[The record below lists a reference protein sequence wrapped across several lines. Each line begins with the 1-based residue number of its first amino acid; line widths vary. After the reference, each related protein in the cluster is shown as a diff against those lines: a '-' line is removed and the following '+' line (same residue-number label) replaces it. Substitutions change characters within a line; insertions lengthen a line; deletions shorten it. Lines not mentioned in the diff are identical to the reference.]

1 MRPILEGCRRDCN
14 PYFADIFAAIFAGLP
29 ILARALLYPLQKNLQ
44 IIVAPQWGC
53 GNMWTVKQGTTTQ
66 GAANMSKGNAV
77 KQFSTGQHV
86 EFSTDVGYKQYRK
99 EDDPERPGKTKDVFV
114 RKINM
119 VRTDTG
125 RIVKLHKS
133 GSHGVAE
140 IVPDNMMP
148 GTDSRKVSRRLQH
161 VKAVSQ

>member
-1 MRPILEGCRRDCN
+1 
-14 PYFADIFAAIFAGLP
+14 
-29 ILARALLYPLQKNLQ
+29 
-44 IIVAPQWGC
+44 
-53 GNMWTVKQGTTTQ
+53 
-66 GAANMSKGNAV
+66 MSKGNAV